1 MLQTPVPL
9 KIPTPG
15 GERTWIA
22 GVVIVAGITSAARAY
37 QHGSPLF
44 TLLGLLFLFC
54 GIGLWF
60 NQQWARWATIVLA
73 LLLASQAA
81 VLLVTKGPNL
91 LRIGIILAALSGS
104 WQIWKEFSPEQID
117 GDHEKKRPLI
127 SFVLLL
133 REPRYLETTILA
145 QILSSAWGGDY
156 SCNDKEKNGEF
167 VVGESPVFMIKS
179 PQGIFMLN
187 NFAGPYIDQSPEAI
201 AAEIDELRL
210 RKAME
215 EHKAWLSV
223 DLMHTFDSQV
233 APESTYPQIANLI
246 AELAGPDCLAIY
258 NPQSRKINVWDSSL
272 EQKLRGPNPLQDF
285 SQPTFVP
292 VTAVESEDPR
302 MEAAV
307 AEARARWPEFVQAF
321 NQRDGRLFSIK
332 APITAGDCTEFIWVK
347 VTGLEPEYIHGTLGN
362 EPVDLQGLKMDDPIE
377 IPLKDLN
384 DWAFM
389 RKGEPVG
396 LFTTKAIA
404 EIKKEREKTR

>member
-1 MLQTPVPL
+1 MPL
-9 KIPTPG
+9 KIQAPG

-22 GVVIVAGITSAARAY
+22 GVVAIAGIISSARAF
-37 QHGSPLF
+37 QHSDPLF
-44 TLLGLLFLFC
+44 TIVGLLFLTC

-73 LLLASQAA
+73 LLLAVQASM
-81 VLLVTKGPNL
+81 LLVTKGPNL

-104 WQIWKEFSPEQID
+104 WQIWKEFAPEQID
-117 GDHEKKRPLI
+117 KDENKRRPLI

-156 SCNDKEKNGEF
+156 SSEDKGKTGEF
-167 VVGESPVFMIKS
+167 VVGESPLFMIKS
-179 PQGIFMLN
+179 PKALFILN
-187 NFAGPYIDQSPEAI
+187 NFARPYFDESP
-201 AAEIDELRL
+201 AAVATEVNELRL
-210 RKAME
+210 RKAVE

-223 DLMHTFDSQV
+223 DLMHTFDPQA
-233 APESTYPQIANLI
+233 APETTYPQIAKLI
-246 AELAGPDCLAIY
+246 AELAAPDCLAIY
-258 NPQSRKINVWDSSL
+258 NPQTHKINVWDSSL
-272 EQKLRGPNPLQDF
+272 EEKLRGPNPLQDF
-285 SQPTFVP
+285 SRPAFVP
-292 VTAVESEDPR
+292 VMEVENEDPR

-321 NQRDGRLFSIK
+321 NQGDGQLFSIK
-332 APITAGDCTEFIWVK
+332 APVTVDDCTEFIWVK
-347 VTGLEPEYIHGTLGN
+347 VAGLEPEYIHGTLGN

-384 DWAFM
+384 DWAFI
-389 RKGEPVG
+389 RNGEPVG

-404 EIKKEREKTR
+404 QINKESEKIG